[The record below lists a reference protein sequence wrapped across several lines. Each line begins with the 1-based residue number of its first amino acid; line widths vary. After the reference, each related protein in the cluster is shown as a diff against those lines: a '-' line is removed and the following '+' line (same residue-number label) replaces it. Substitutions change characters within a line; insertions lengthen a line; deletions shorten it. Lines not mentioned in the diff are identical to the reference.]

1 MHLNGNDFRFW
12 TDLIFWQKFDLAQ
25 RPISPWGPWRRYRH
39 GAFCCV
45 GHQKKAPPHVSYK
58 AKCPFGT
65 TAVLQVQTACLAHAL
80 HGHVIIWIPMARNS
94 ILKKSHVLFWTAS
107 ILFSVWISAL
117 KCSHDVWRFG
127 PDVTFQC
134 TYLHGT
140 WKWSALTMFTR
151 VSWSYNKCTSNWIKC
166 TYPIHISALNG
177 ESSLVW

>member
-25 RPISPWGPWRRYRH
+25 RPISPWWPWRRYRH

-117 KCSHDVWRFG
+117 ISYRPMMCLSAVTTCDILV
-127 PDVTFQC
+127 PDDNTV
-134 TYLHGT
+134 HI
-140 WKWSALTMFTR
+140 SARDME
-151 VSWSYNKCTSNWIKC
+151 VKC
-166 TYPIHISALNG
+166 TYHVHQGVVIIQQLHFWLNQVHLPD
-177 ESSLVW
+177 SHKCT